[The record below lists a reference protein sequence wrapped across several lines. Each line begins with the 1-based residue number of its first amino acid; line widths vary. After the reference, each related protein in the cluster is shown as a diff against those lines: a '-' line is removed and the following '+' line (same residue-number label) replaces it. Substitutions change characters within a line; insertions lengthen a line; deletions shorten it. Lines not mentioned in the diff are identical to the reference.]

1 MSTIFKYKLIALVIF
16 TIGALSVN
24 GSAQSCG
31 LVVEPSL
38 AESDTVIK
46 GASATAVSR
55 TTSRLY
61 RSSFRQGSPYFA
73 DLPEG
78 EYVVTV
84 KKIGYKQ
91 TVDSIDHS
99 CDEAEDGV
107 ALTWVSMWRGSST
120 QKVDVSEKPVER
132 RNVFTVMGDTDVP
145 NNGPVPPRPSTSTVP
160 KTVSGGVL
168 NGKATSLP
176 KPEYPAAARAVEAS
190 GAVSVQVLIDE
201 EGNVIS
207 ASAVSGHPLLRAAA
221 ESAARNATFSRTLI
235 SGQPVKVSGVIVY
248 NFVP

>member
-1 MSTIFKYKLIALVIF
+1 MIMSTIFKYRLIAFVVLA
-16 TIGALSVN
+16 IGAFSAD
-24 GSAQSCG
+24 SRAQSCG

-46 GASATAVSR
+46 GATATAVSR
-55 TTSRLY
+55 KTSRLY
-61 RSSFRQGSPYFA
+61 RSSFRQGSPYFV

-84 KKIGYKQ
+84 KRTGYKQ

-99 CDEAEDGV
+99 CDEAENGV
-107 ALTWVSMWRGSST
+107 ALTWVSMWKGPST
-120 QKVDVSEKPVER
+120 QKVNVSER
-132 RNVFTVMGDTDVP
+132 REVFTVMGDADVS
-145 NNGPVPPRPSTSTVP
+145 NSASVQQKPSTSTVP
-160 KTVSGGVL
+160 KTLSGGIL
-168 NGKATSLP
+168 NGKATDLP
-176 KPEYPAAARAVEAS
+176 LPEYPAAARAVQAS
-190 GAVSVQVLIDE
+190 GAVSIQVLIDE

-221 ESAARNATFSRTLI
+221 ESAARGAKFSRTLL